1 MKTIRHALLAA
12 GVAAL
17 LTLAAGAA
25 ESPHIAGH
33 WKIDL
38 AQSTAIKPWERAELT
53 ITVAGDAVEIVRRL
67 QWGPDRKVADTTR
80 AVADGHTFT
89 VNPVEHWLDT
99 WYTNVY
105 IGGNRQ
111 KQVTATWLDSGRV
124 LKLESNLV
132 LEAQQGD
139 YPVHVYTEYRLSPD
153 GNTLRQFELR
163 STRDQAL
170 VYVWRRVAANDA
182 TK

>member
-17 LTLAAGAA
+17 LSLAAAAA
-25 ESPHIAGH
+25 ETPRLAGH
-33 WKIDL
+33 WTIDL

-53 ITVAGDAVEIVRRL
+53 IAVAGNAVEIVRRL

-80 AVADGHTFT
+80 AVADGRT
-89 VNPVEHWLDT
+89 VTANPVKHWLDT

-105 IGGNRQ
+105 IGGDRQ
-111 KQVTATWLDSGRV
+111 KQVTAAWLDGGRV
-124 LKLESNLV
+124 LKLESNLT

-153 GNTLRQFELR
+153 GNTLTQFELR

-170 VYVWRRVAANDA
+170 VYVWRRQIAE
-182 TK
+182 

>member
-1 MKTIRHALLAA
+1 MKTIRHALIAA

-25 ESPHIAGH
+25 ETSRLAGL
-33 WKIDL
+33 WTIDR
-38 AQSTAIKPWERAELT
+38 ARSTAIKPWERAELT
-53 ITVAGDAVEIVRRL
+53 IAVAGDAVEIVRRL

-80 AVADGHTFT
+80 AVADGRT
-89 VNPVEHWLDT
+89 VTANPVEHWLDT

-105 IGGNRQ
+105 IGGDKQ
-111 KQVTATWLDSGRV
+111 KQVTAAWLDGGRV
-124 LKLESNLV
+124 LKLESSLT

-153 GNTLRQFELR
+153 GSTLTQFELR

-170 VYVWRRVAANDA
+170 VYVWRRQIAE
-182 TK
+182 

>member
-25 ESPHIAGH
+25 ETSRLAGQ
-33 WKIDL
+33 WRIDL
-38 AQSTAIKPWERAELT
+38 ARSTSIKPWERAELT

-67 QWGPDRKVADTTR
+67 QWGPDRKVTDTTR
-80 AVADGHTFT
+80 AVADGHT
-89 VNPVEHWLDT
+89 VVANKVEHWLDT

-105 IGGNRQ
+105 IGGDRQ
-111 KQVTATWLDSGRV
+111 KQVTAAWLDGGRV
-124 LKLESNLV
+124 LKVEARLA

-139 YPVHVYTEYRLSPD
+139 YPVHVYTEYRLSPEGD
-153 GNTLRQFELR
+153 TLTQFELR

-170 VYVWRRVAANDA
+170 VYVWRREVAE
-182 TK
+182 

>member
-1 MKTIRHALLAA
+1 MKTIRHALIAA

-25 ESPHIAGH
+25 ETSRLAGL
-33 WKIDL
+33 WTIDR
-38 AQSTAIKPWERAELT
+38 ARSTAIKPWERAELT
-53 ITVAGDAVEIVRRL
+53 IAVAGDAVEIVRRL

-80 AVADGHTFT
+80 AVADGRT
-89 VNPVEHWLDT
+89 VTANPVEHWLDT

-105 IGGNRQ
+105 IGGDKQ
-111 KQVTATWLDSGRV
+111 KQVTAAWLDGGRV
-124 LKLESNLV
+124 LKLETNLM

-139 YPVHVYTEYRLSPD
+139 HPVHIYDEFRLSPD
-153 GNTLRQFELR
+153 GRTLTQFQLR

-170 VYVWRRVAANDA
+170 VYVYNRE
-182 TK
+182 